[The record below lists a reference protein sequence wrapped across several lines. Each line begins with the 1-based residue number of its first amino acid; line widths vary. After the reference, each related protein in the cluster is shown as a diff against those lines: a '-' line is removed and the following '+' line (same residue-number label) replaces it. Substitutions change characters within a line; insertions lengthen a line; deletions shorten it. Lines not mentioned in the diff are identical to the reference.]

1 VLASSRRVRHVE
13 WCDQSRMC
21 SPCLLAKIS
30 PLRQLICILLTASLM
45 VACGLNQPAAP
56 DSPTMVADLR
66 FCVLET
72 NRYRAMANR
81 APIEQSSTLEI
92 YAAEAAEYD
101 GSRHTAHGF
110 SNLRNRDGAFARLE
124 NEILW
129 WPLVNYGNVR
139 AVIREG
145 IASMWAQGPTGSH
158 YNALTD
164 PNTTL
169 LGCGVYVAD
178 GEVTV
183 VQAFQ

>member
-1 VLASSRRVRHVE
+1 MAACAVN
-13 WCDQSRMC
+13 QS
-21 SPCLLAKIS
+21 L
-30 PLRQLICILLTASLM
+30 
-45 VACGLNQPAAP
+45 AP
-56 DSPTMVADLR
+56 DSPTALADLR
-66 FCVLET
+66 FCVVET
-72 NRYRAMANR
+72 NRYRATVNR

-92 YAAEAAEYD
+92 YAAEAAAYD
-101 GSRHTAHGF
+101 GSHHTAHGY

-139 AVIREG
+139 AVIRQG
-145 IASMWAQGPTGSH
+145 IAMMWAEGATGTH
-158 YNALTD
+158 YKVLID

-169 LGCGVYVAD
+169 MGCGVYVGD